1 MSQSL
6 LRASPTA
13 NRGAGGLS
21 GPVLPCRIRTEE
33 HRRGN
38 KRGASRPSPRLA
50 VTGLLMSSN
59 SFVSGTEGPITCS
72 HSASGGVM
80 LARLHPSEPRGNE
93 EGQLKNV
100 WMEPAGGGGGGGG
113 GGGAGG
119 RGGGR
124 GGLRAINHGDTRDW
138 SEALSVHN
146 ADQTLYIFDITQPER
161 SGGCAPLC
169 QIKKDIQATKAII
182 QSKRRSA

>member
-1 MSQSL
+1 MQPLSQ
-6 LRASPTA
+6 RRRDVSPTSSI
-13 NRGAGGLS
+13 GAQ
-21 GPVLPCRIRTEE
+21 RE
-33 HRRGN
+33 RRRSIK
-38 KRGASRPSPRLA
+38 KRLDG
-50 VTGLLMSSN
+50 
-59 SFVSGTEGPITCS
+59 
-72 HSASGGVM
+72 
-80 LARLHPSEPRGNE
+80 
-93 EGQLKNV
+93 
-100 WMEPAGGGGGGGG
+100 AGGGGGG
-113 GGGAGG
+113 A
-119 RGGGR
+119 RGSEGGR